1 MKRLPSPAV
10 LVVAVCCLA
19 PAAIGAALR
28 AAPEPFARIPLEITG
43 DHAFVEVEL
52 AGGRLTFA
60 FDSGAGGVALNEAT
74 ARRLGIAAT
83 GEGSAIG
90 AAGARRVPLVGGLSL
105 RLGKLRLEGITA
117 ALVALDHLEEVIGR
131 PVDGIVGRD
140 VLRGRVVL
148 LDHDREV
155 LEVHDRATFPFM
167 DWGSACPLR
176 ATGPIEIEAAIELS
190 SGESLSGRFHVDSG
204 ARAYLVL
211 NSAFGE
217 AHALDGRV
225 GPTYTRAGRALTG
238 VSTVDRVGRVA
249 GVRFCGYR
257 FPSPQGAPVPAV
269 LSGATGGV
277 LARPGSG
284 GLIGNAILRR
294 FNIVFDLDRHRMYL
308 RPNSRWRA
316 PVRTDASGLQLLRR
330 PGGATLVEHVV
341 AGSPADL
348 AGLMRGDE
356 LRTIDDTDAA
366 AITLAE
372 LRDLLQEPGR
382 EFGLVVSRGGESRAV
397 QLETRAF
404 AGLGDVVDA
413 SVNAQTGSPPP

>member
-1 MKRLPSPAV
+1 
-10 LVVAVCCLA
+10 
-19 PAAIGAALR
+19 
-28 AAPEPFARIPLEITG
+28 
-43 DHAFVEVEL
+43 
-52 AGGRLTFA
+52 
-60 FDSGAGGVALNEAT
+60 
-74 ARRLGIAAT
+74 
-83 GEGSAIG
+83 
-90 AAGARRVPLVGGLSL
+90 
-105 RLGKLRLEGITA
+105 
-117 ALVALDHLEEVIGR
+117 
-131 PVDGIVGRD
+131 
-140 VLRGRVVL
+140 
-148 LDHDREV
+148 
-155 LEVHDRATFPFM
+155 
-167 DWGSACPLR
+167 
-176 ATGPIEIEAAIELS
+176 
-190 SGESLSGRFHVDSG
+190 
-204 ARAYLVL
+204 
-211 NSAFGE
+211 
-217 AHALDGRV
+217 
-225 GPTYTRAGRALTG
+225 
-238 VSTVDRVGRVA
+238 
-249 GVRFCGYR
+249 
-257 FPSPQGAPVPAV
+257 VPAV

-341 AGSPADL
+341 AGTPADL